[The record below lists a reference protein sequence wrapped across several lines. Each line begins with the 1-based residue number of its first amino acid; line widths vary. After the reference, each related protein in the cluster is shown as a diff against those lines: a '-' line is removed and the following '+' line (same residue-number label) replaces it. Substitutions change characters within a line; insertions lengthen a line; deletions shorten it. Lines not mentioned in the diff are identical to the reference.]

1 MAEENKNLAEKAQR
15 ALAATGAPRRG
26 FEEPTQQ
33 EDLVIPRAKLLQA
46 LSPEVVEKAKAPD
59 GTVLEPGMIINS
71 LTKEI
76 LPDVFIP
83 VFKFTNW
90 IRFNPR
96 NKKEE
101 GFDPAFEPGAII
113 WRSVDP
119 MDPRVQE
126 EAKFGPNGEKPLAI
140 KFLNFFSFFPGV
152 SMPII
157 VSFSKTSFN
166 AGRRLLTMGQFSGK
180 DMFAKKY
187 ALAAKQEASDAGVYF
202 VLTVEPREEA
212 SEEEY
217 GTGANLWEQ
226 FHARSINVHDEAADD
241 AQTAGE
247 AQEAP
252 PEF

>member
-1 MAEENKNLAEKAQR
+1 MTEDNKNLTEKAPG

-33 EDLVIPRAKLLQA
+33 EDLVIPRAKLLQG

-59 GTVLEPGMIINS
+59 GTVLESGMIINS

-76 LPDVFIP
+76 LPSVFIP

-101 GFDPAFEPGAII
+101 GFDPAYEPGAII

-126 EAKFGPNGEKPLAI
+126 EAKFGPNGEKPLAT
-140 KFLNFFSFFPGV
+140 KFLNFFSLFPGV
-152 SMPII
+152 GMPII

-187 ALAAKQEASDAGVYF
+187 ELAAKQEAGDAGVYF
-202 VLTVEPREEA
+202 VLTVEAREDA

-217 GTGANLWEQ
+217 GTAAQLWEQ
-226 FHARSINVHDEAADD
+226 FHARAIQVHDAGGDD
-241 AQTAGE
+241 ASTEGS